1 VIDGEAVA
9 RDENGVAVFDRLRE
23 KRISQPCIDE
33 RPKPLACFS
42 VAAILFI
49 TGCSPEGRPRQPR
62 ARSPA
67 SLRQASQT
75 FFQQIYAFTGR
86 ACCGLV
92 EICGSLKLQSLEGAS
107 NWV

>member
-1 VIDGEAVA
+1 MRPAGAFFSA
-9 RDENGVAVFDRLRE
+9 LA
-23 KRISQPCIDE
+23 SWPAQPFIDE
-33 RPKPLACFS
+33 RPQPLACFS

-49 TGCSPEGRPRQPR
+49 TGCSPEGRRREPR
-62 ARSPA
+62 ARSPD
-67 SLRQASQT
+67 SLRQGASQT

-92 EICGSLKLQSLEGAS
+92 EICGSLKLRLLEGAS